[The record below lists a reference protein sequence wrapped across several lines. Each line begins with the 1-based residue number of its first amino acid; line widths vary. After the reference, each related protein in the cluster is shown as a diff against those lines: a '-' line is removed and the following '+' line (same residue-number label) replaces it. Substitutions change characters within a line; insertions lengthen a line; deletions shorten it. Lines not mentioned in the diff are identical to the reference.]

1 MIQSLNPSAELFLA
15 NVDRIQYQI
24 NQAESEVSSGLKI
37 SQPSDSPDQ
46 LAGLMRIR
54 ADIDRNTQVTTNL
67 SEVKAE
73 TDTAEQSLSTATQLL
88 DTVTSLG
95 TQGANFTQ
103 TASSRQAMA
112 LQVQGILEQLVG
124 LSNTTAQGRFVFSG
138 DQDQSPSYDL
148 NLANPNGVDRLLTTQ
163 ATRQVTDTSGV
174 SFTVGLTAQNIFD
187 HRNPDDTLAPDNVF
201 AAVNSLRLALQ
212 SNDQAGITTALT
224 TLSTADTYLNSQL
237 SFYGSVQNRIQSAQ
251 TFAGQQ
257 NVQLQSALS
266 QTQDAD
272 ITQAAVTLTQ
282 SQTQLQAALSAQAA
296 RPRTSLFDF
305 LG

>member
-15 NVDRIQYQI
+15 NVDRIQSQI

-37 SQPSDSPDQ
+37 LRPSDAPNQ
-46 LAGLMRIR
+46 LEGLMRLR
-54 ADIDRNTQVTTNL
+54 ADLARNTQVSTNL

-124 LSNTTAQGRFVFSG
+124 LSNTTVQGRFVFSG

-163 ATRQVTDTSGV
+163 ATRQVTDASGV

-201 AAVNSLRLALQ
+201 AAVNSLRVALQ
-212 SNDQAGITTALT
+212 SNDQAGITAALT
-224 TLSTADTYLNSQL
+224 SLSTAATYLNSQL

-251 TFAGQQ
+251 SFAGQQ

-272 ITQAAVTLTQ
+272 VTQAAVTLTQ
-282 SQTQLQAALSAQAA
+282 SQTQLQAAFSAQAA

>member
-15 NVDRIQYQI
+15 NVDRIQSQI

-37 SQPSDSPDQ
+37 SQPSDAPNQ
-46 LAGLMRIR
+46 LEGLMRIR

-124 LSNTTAQGRFVFSG
+124 LSNTTVQGRFVFSG

-163 ATRQVTDTSGV
+163 ATRQVTDASGV

-224 TLSTADTYLNSQL
+224 GLSTADTYLNSQL

-272 ITQAAVTLTQ
+272 VTQAAVTLTQ